1 MNHYINLK
9 DLKEFLDIQIEK
21 LKQDIECKEMSGP
34 DRDSI
39 LASIA
44 AYQVL
49 YNSLD
54 KVFEGVGIILEEGYD
69 VGYVLARKEKEKN
82 EQRQDR

>member
-34 DRDSI
+34 DRDSL
-39 LASIA
+39 LASVA

-54 KVFEGVGIILEEGYD
+54 KVFKGVGIILEEGYD
-69 VGYVLARKEKEKN
+69 VGYVLARKEEKK
-82 EQRQDR
+82 

>member
-34 DRDSI
+34 DRDSL

-54 KVFEGVGIILEEGYD
+54 KVFKGVGIILEDGYD
-69 VGYVLARKEKEKN
+69 VGYVLARKEKEN
-82 EQRQDR
+82 EK

>member
-1 MNHYINLK
+1 MNHYINMK

-34 DRDSI
+34 DRDTV

-54 KVFEGVGIILEEGYD
+54 KVFKGVGIILEEGYD
-69 VGYVLARKEKEKN
+69 VGYVLARKEKEN
-82 EQRQDR
+82 EQKKDT

>member
-1 MNHYINLK
+1 MNHYINMK

-54 KVFEGVGIILEEGYD
+54 KVFKGVGIILEDGYD
-69 VGYVLARKEKEKN
+69 VGYVLARKEKEN
-82 EQRQDR
+82 EQRKDS

>member
-1 MNHYINLK
+1 MNHYINMK

-54 KVFEGVGIILEEGYD
+54 RVFKGVGIILEDGYD
-69 VGYVLARKEKEKN
+69 VGYVLARKEKEN
-82 EQRQDR
+82 EKTGN

>member
-1 MNHYINLK
+1 MNHYINMK

-39 LASIA
+39 MSAIA
-44 AYQVL
+44 AYQVFMQK
-49 YNSLD
+49 LD
-54 KVFEGVGIILEEGYD
+54 EVFKGVGIILEEGYD
-69 VGYVLARKEKEKN
+69 VGYVLARKEKEN
-82 EQRQDR
+82 EQRKDS

>member
-54 KVFEGVGIILEEGYD
+54 KVFKGVGIILEEGYD
-69 VGYVLARKEKEKN
+69 VGYVLARKEKEN
-82 EQRQDR
+82 ETDRR

>member
-1 MNHYINLK
+1 MNHYINMK

-34 DRDSI
+34 DRDTV

-54 KVFEGVGIILEEGYD
+54 KVFKGVGIILEEGYD
-69 VGYVLARKEKEKN
+69 VGYVLARKEKEN
-82 EQRQDR
+82 ETGGR

>member
-1 MNHYINLK
+1 MNHYINMK

-54 KVFEGVGIILEEGYD
+54 KVFKGVGIILEDGYD
-69 VGYVLARKEKEKN
+69 VGYVLARKEEKK
-82 EQRQDR
+82 

>member
-34 DRDSI
+34 DRDSL
-39 LASIA
+39 LASVA

-54 KVFEGVGIILEEGYD
+54 KVFKGVGIILEEGYD
-69 VGYVLARKEKEKN
+69 VGYVLARKEKNN
-82 EQRQDR
+82 EETGN

>member
-34 DRDSI
+34 DRDSL
-39 LASIA
+39 LASVA

-54 KVFEGVGIILEEGYD
+54 KVFKGVGIILEDGYD
-69 VGYVLARKEKEKN
+69 VGYVLARKEKEN
-82 EQRQDR
+82 ETN

>member
-21 LKQDIECKEMSGP
+21 LKQDIECKDMSGP
-34 DRDSI
+34 DRDSL
-39 LASIA
+39 LASVA

-54 KVFEGVGIILEEGYD
+54 KVFKGVGIILEEGYD
-69 VGYVLARKEKEKN
+69 VGYVLARKEEEN
-82 EQRQDR
+82 ETN

>member
-34 DRDSI
+34 DRDSL
-39 LASIA
+39 LASVA

-54 KVFEGVGIILEEGYD
+54 KVFKGVGIILEEGYD
-69 VGYVLARKEKEKN
+69 VGYVLARKEKEN
-82 EQRQDR
+82 EQRQDS

>member
-34 DRDSI
+34 DRDSL
-39 LASIA
+39 LASVA

-54 KVFEGVGIILEEGYD
+54 KVFKGVGIILEEGYD
-69 VGYVLARKEKEKN
+69 VGYVLARKEKEN
-82 EQRQDR
+82 ETDRR